1 MGNYPPRA
9 RSYAASTLRGK
20 QHGSP
25 LSRKATGRRQI
36 AIPSPTR
43 LVLDGSSA
51 FGTGKSEPAYSECTL
66 SGRLP
71 IPRVGSVSFTSGG
84 NSKED
89 LSEIRCRQTSGN
101 ILRKPYNA
109 PMLEIDRVSKRY
121 DGTLAVDGAS
131 FSARPGRIL
140 GLLGPN
146 GAGKTS
152 ILRMVNNITKPD
164 DGQVRLFGEV
174 VGRGTQSAIGYMPE
188 ERGLYKNVKVG
199 EQLIY
204 LARLKG
210 LGKEDA
216 RRAAHEWLHTLEAGD
231 WRDKKPT
238 ELSRGM
244 QQKVQFALALV
255 HAPRL
260 IVLDEPF
267 SGLDPLN
274 SALVERAI
282 AERKAAGAIV
292 VFASHRMEQV
302 EQLCDD
308 ICLIA
313 AGRVL
318 IAGDLA
324 QVRRRFG
331 RNTVRLGFDGGADFV
346 AKLAAAGRVEV
357 RSQAEGRAELRLLGD
372 CPPSAVLDAARAEAD
387 SLHLFQASY
396 PSLREIFLEAV
407 GGANAQREAGETGE
421 MGKEIGKPN

>member
-1 MGNYPPRA
+1 
-9 RSYAASTLRGK
+9 
-20 QHGSP
+20 
-25 LSRKATGRRQI
+25 
-36 AIPSPTR
+36 
-43 LVLDGSSA
+43 
-51 FGTGKSEPAYSECTL
+51 
-66 SGRLP
+66 
-71 IPRVGSVSFTSGG
+71 
-84 NSKED
+84 
-89 LSEIRCRQTSGN
+89 
-101 ILRKPYNA
+101 
-109 PMLEIDRVSKRY
+109 MLEIDHVTKRY

-164 DGQVRLFGEV
+164 GGQVRLFGEV

-199 EQLIY
+199 EQLVY

-210 LGKEDA
+210 LGKEES
-216 RRAAHEWLHTLEAGD
+216 RRAAREWLDTLEAAD

-274 SALVERAI
+274 SALVEQAI

-313 AGRVL
+313 SGRVL
-318 IAGDLA
+318 IAGDLTE
-324 QVRRRFG
+324 VRRRFG
-331 RNTVRLGFDGGADFV
+331 RNTVQLGFDGDGDFV
-346 AKLAAAGRVEV
+346 AELAAAGRVEV
-357 RSQAEGRAELRLLGD
+357 RSQAEGCAELHLLGD
-372 CPPSAVLDAARAEAD
+372 CPPEAVLDAVRASAD

-396 PSLREIFLEAV
+396 PSLREIFIEAV
-407 GGANAQREAGETGE
+407 GGANAQRETEDAS
-421 MGKEIGKPN
+421 

>member
-1 MGNYPPRA
+1 
-9 RSYAASTLRGK
+9 
-20 QHGSP
+20 
-25 LSRKATGRRQI
+25 
-36 AIPSPTR
+36 
-43 LVLDGSSA
+43 
-51 FGTGKSEPAYSECTL
+51 
-66 SGRLP
+66 
-71 IPRVGSVSFTSGG
+71 
-84 NSKED
+84 
-89 LSEIRCRQTSGN
+89 
-101 ILRKPYNA
+101 
-109 PMLEIDRVSKRY
+109 MLEIDGVTKRY

-164 DGQVRLFGEV
+164 GGQVRLFGEV

-313 AGRVL
+313 SGRVL

-331 RNTVRLGFDGGADFV
+331 RNTVRLGFDGAGDFV
-346 AKLAAAGRVEV
+346 AKLVAAGRVEV

-372 CPPSAVLDAARAEAD
+372 CPPSVVLDAARAEAE

-407 GGANAQREAGETGE
+407 GAANAQREADETGETGE
-421 MGKEIGKPN
+421 TGEVGETGEEMEKPN

>member
-1 MGNYPPRA
+1 MP
-9 RSYAASTLRGK
+9 
-20 QHGSP
+20 
-25 LSRKATGRRQI
+25 
-36 AIPSPTR
+36 
-43 LVLDGSSA
+43 
-51 FGTGKSEPAYSECTL
+51 
-66 SGRLP
+66 
-71 IPRVGSVSFTSGG
+71 
-84 NSKED
+84 
-89 LSEIRCRQTSGN
+89 
-101 ILRKPYNA
+101 
-109 PMLEIDRVSKRY
+109 PMLEIDGVTKRY

-131 FSARPGRIL
+131 FNARPGRIL

-164 DGQVRLFGEV
+164 GGQVRLFGEV

-210 LGKEDA
+210 LAKEDA
-216 RRAAHEWLHTLEAGD
+216 KRAAEEWLGVLEATD

-244 QQKVQFALALV
+244 QQKVQFALALI

-274 SALVERAI
+274 SALVEQAI

-313 AGRVL
+313 SGRVL

-331 RNTVRLGFDGGADFV
+331 RNTVQLGFDGPGDFV
-346 AKLAAAGRVEV
+346 AELAAAGRVEV
-357 RSQAEGRAELRLLGD
+357 RTQAEGRAELRLLGD
-372 CPPSAVLDAARAEAD
+372 CPPEAVLDAARASAD

-407 GGANAQREAGETGE
+407 GAANVESQAVDA
-421 MGKEIGKPN
+421 N